1 MRRRPSTPE
10 GRRAGASGSA
20 RTRVLGRGRRPPP
33 LRGGGGPRVGAPGPR
48 PWWGRVARP
57 AAQWQRGPVVGGEAG
72 ARCGG
77 PATGDAAV
85 TCHAAHR
92 PSRIPAA
99 GPPRVCLDGTEGG
112 AAPFPLWRSGWWG
125 SRPSLGSVSS
135 PEVPPDPP
143 SRLQL
148 PPPREMEE
156 ELSCW
161 PASGADLPPR
171 PRRGPQ
177 KVVFPLRLSPRAPP
191 GRGRPWGP
199 GLGAPGDAQGCRAE
213 RVRRPCLLRSPEQGY
228 PLIACRPWGQVPQP
242 APDPACRDSFRSS
255 RPNARCV
262 FTPGRVSP
270 AFSQGPFSPPRT
282 GFALHRRKDC
292 FRLRVVLKFSF
303 QRRGGH
309 FK

>member
-1 MRRRPSTPE
+1 MR
-10 GRRAGASGSA
+10 G
-20 RTRVLGRGRRPPP
+20 
-33 LRGGGGPRVGAPGPR
+33 
-48 PWWGRVARP
+48 VARP

-92 PSRIPAA
+92 PSLIPAA
-99 GPPRVCLDGTEGG
+99 GPPRVCLDATKGG
-112 AAPFPLWRSGWWG
+112 AAPFPLWWSGWRG
-125 SRPSLGSVSS
+125 ESSFSLGSVSS

-143 SRLQL
+143 T
-148 PPPREMEE
+148 PPPAAATARNERGAEPLASE
-156 ELSCW
+156 WCRFA
-161 PASGADLPPR
+161 PA
-171 PRRGPQ
+171 PRRGLQ

-191 GRGRPWGP
+191 GRGRPWGT

-213 RVRRPCLLRSPEQGY
+213 RVRRPCLLSSPEQGY
-228 PLIACRPWGQVPQP
+228 PLIACRPWGPVPQP

-255 RPNARCV
+255 RPNAQCV

-270 AFSQGPFSPPRT
+270 AFSQGPFSPPQT
-282 GFALHRRKDC
+282 GSALRRRKDC

-303 QRRGGH
+303 QRRGVILN
-309 FK
+309 KDWRP